1 MKVGAEDRKK
11 LYAAIVLMVLAAYGV
26 FSLLARP
33 QTPAAAAAPAP
44 TPGVRKQPARR
55 PAAAKPAQPAEENL
69 DPTLRLSELN
79 ASEGVKYAGTGRN
92 IFRAQEQEPPK
103 AAVTPMTDKRGTPT
117 PTPAPVYT
125 PPQPPPIPLR
135 FYGFA
140 SNSGDP
146 KKKIFLSEGDNIFIA
161 EEGQVID
168 RRFRV
173 VKIGKTSVE
182 IEDLLN
188 NNTQSIPL
196 IQS

>member
-11 LYAAIVLMVLAAYGV
+11 LYAAILLMVLAAYAV

-33 QTPAAAAAPAP
+33 QTPAAAAAPV
-44 TPGVRKQPARR
+44 TTSGVRKQPVRR
-55 PAAAKPAQPAEENL
+55 PASTKTAQPAEENL
-69 DPTLRLSELN
+69 DPTLRLSMLN
-79 ASEGVKYAGTGRN
+79 ASEGVKYEGTGRN
-92 IFRAQEQEPPK
+92 IFRSQADEPAKP
-103 AAVTPMTDKRGTPT
+103 AVTPMTDKRGKPT
-117 PTPAPVYT
+117 PTPVPVYT
-125 PPQPPPIPLR
+125 PPPPPPIPLR

-140 SNSGDP
+140 NNSGEA

-173 VKIGKTSVE
+173 VKVGKNSVE